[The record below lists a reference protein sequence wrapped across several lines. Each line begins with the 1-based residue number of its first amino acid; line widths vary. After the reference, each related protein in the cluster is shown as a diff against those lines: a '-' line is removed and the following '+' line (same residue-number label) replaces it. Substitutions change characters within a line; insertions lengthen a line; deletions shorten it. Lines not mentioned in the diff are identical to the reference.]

1 MSFHHSPPPAVPQM
15 TSNRVSDCL
24 DLASRRC
31 LPLRELTGRL
41 SAQQVLQHWIS
52 NSFRS
57 QNEPCFC
64 HKCSLPGKSV
74 KGKRV
79 STRQTPLQ
87 NTDAA
92 GAAIVTTP
100 SSPADSTASLRP
112 ERDRQRDESKP
123 RRPEVILTPINTLPC
138 PFL

>member
-31 LPLRELTGRL
+31 LPLLELTGL

-52 NSFRS
+52 NSFRN

-79 STRQTPLQ
+79 STQQTPLQ
-87 NTDAA
+87 TTDAA

-100 SSPADSTASLRP
+100 SSPADSTANLRP
-112 ERDRQRDESKP
+112 ERDRQRGESKP
-123 RRPEVILTPINTLPC
+123 PEVILTPINTLPC

>member
-1 MSFHHSPPPAVPQM
+1 M

-31 LPLRELTGRL
+31 LPLLERTGCL
-41 SAQQVLQHWIS
+41 SARRVHQYWIL

-57 QNEPCFC
+57 QKEPCFC

-74 KGKRV
+74 KGKK
-79 STRQTPLQ
+79 SINQQTPLQ
-87 NTDAA
+87 TTEAA
-92 GAAIVTTP
+92 GAASVTTP
-100 SSPADSTASLRP
+100 SSPTGSTASLRP

-123 RRPEVILTPINTLPC
+123 QRPEVILTPINTPPC
-138 PFL
+138 PFLYLQIQLHGKEQR